1 MARKK
6 QLAVALATAIFVVGT
21 VYGVGEQ
28 NWVPA
33 GLYLIGLVEWGLST
47 LWTRTAVRDD
57 VGVAGAMTF
66 VNAVIAFMFVTI
78 TNLVIAKNPDGALYV
93 AVNMFGYGVGSAL
106 GTTIAIL
113 FFSKK

>member
-6 QLAVALATAIFVVGT
+6 QLVVAVATALLLVGT
-21 VYGVGEQ
+21 VYGVGER

-57 VGVAGAMTF
+57 IGVAGAMTF
-66 VNAVIAFMFVTI
+66 VNAVIAFVFVTV
-78 TNLVIAKNPDGALYV
+78 TNMVIAKNPDGALYV
-93 AVNMFGYGVGSAL
+93 AVNLIGYGVGSAL

-113 FFSKK
+113 FFPKK